1 MSPSKERQPLG
12 LPPSSNAPHS
22 PTPHP
27 SATTQTE
34 PPTRNNEEELKPQIA
49 ITKNTKKR
57 HKEDVTQLGKL
68 REQVVKREGDLKR
81 LSKERTAKLQAMEKE
96 VADLEAA
103 NTEATQ

>member
-1 MSPSKERQPLG
+1 M
-12 LPPSSNAPHS
+12 H
-22 PTPHP
+22 
-27 SATTQTE
+27 ATTQTE

-103 NTEATQ
+103 NTEATQW